1 MMLASIAEVQP
12 VLAKGKYGPVPM
24 LSDKVIKTVETRET
38 LRGKADLK
46 AFAGSIRVDESQR
59 VFGLKEPDTDYL
71 SKKEQQYL
79 DKWIDYCREKE
90 YFTPPA

>member
-38 LRGKADLK
+38 LRGQADLNRRTK
-46 AFAGSIRVDESQR
+46 RV
-59 VFGLKEPDTDYL
+59 
-71 SKKEQQYL
+71 QYQ
-79 DKWIDYCREKE
+79 
-90 YFTPPA
+90 AAA